1 MWQPSAEE
9 QTFERGYCWTWVEI
23 QKNLWN
29 RGKYSGRVIRVK
41 GANYSVGRARWDR
54 WTVTILSRQPQ
65 EDKKVKYGF
74 GKGV

>member
-1 MWQPSAEE
+1 M
-9 QTFERGYCWTWVEI
+9 RI
-23 QKNLWN
+23 MRDKNLN
-29 RGKYSGRVIRVK
+29 GGIIDGEPKVK
-41 GANYSVGRARWDR
+41 FRKIYEIGANIQDAWLESRGRNLVRRARWDR